1 MTRKKAIFQKKKTLY
16 ICKVKLIRKGLD
28 YERNIKNVF
37 NNLLEEYC
45 RDEEAYVTPVISQSI
60 DERLE
65 ILAQKIALN
74 SYKY

>member
-1 MTRKKAIFQKKKTLY
+1 MNATLKMYLTKKNDNTKRVNFI
-16 ICKVKLIRKGLD
+16 
-28 YERNIKNVF
+28 
-37 NNLLEEYC
+37 EEFC
-45 RDEEAYVTPVISQSI
+45 SVEEAYVTPVISQSI

>member
-1 MTRKKAIFQKKKTLY
+1 MNATLKMYLTKKNADTKR
-16 ICKVKLIRKGLD
+16 VNLI
-28 YERNIKNVF
+28 
-37 NNLLEEYC
+37 EEFS
-45 RDEEAYVTPVISQSI
+45 RVEEAYVTPVISQSI